1 MSELLPCPFC
11 GGETGLKRYECG
23 DWQIICYHKDG
34 CIMRDD
40 LENGYFEDADLQAV
54 IRAWNSRA
62 ERETDDEWEIYQRSV
77 PATEE
82 NMAKFGWVRE
92 RTCKF
97 VIEDN
102 MKETEGMGD
111 VWFRCTSCN
120 TTYDYYADDWL
131 LKQNYCPHCG
141 AKVVSE

>member
-1 MSELLPCPFC
+1 MRELLPCPFC
-11 GGETGLKRYECG
+11 GGETELKRYKCG
-23 DWQIICYHKDG
+23 DWQIICYHGDG
-34 CIMRDD
+34 CIMRED
-40 LENGYFEDADLQAV
+40 LENGYFEDADLQTV

-92 RTCKF
+92 RTCHNASHRLDESRFHCSECGFGCWVKN
-97 VIEDN
+97 VATGRDELPN
-102 MKETEGMGD
+102 H
-111 VWFRCTSCN
+111 
-120 TTYDYYADDWL
+120 
-131 LKQNYCPHCG
+131 CPNCG